1 MLFFGTYAQS
11 VDAKGRV
18 IVPTAC
24 REGLGKDF
32 MIGLN
37 GTANAIAFYP
47 REKWNSILE
56 ELLALPSTD
65 EVAMDY
71 VRFIAGNSFSNY
83 ELDSQGR
90 TILPAALRQ
99 MVQLGK
105 NISFVGVIDYFEI
118 WDTEVYEARTAQ
130 VRGSM
135 SDRLKYVSSLKQ
147 PAQAR
152 SLPTP

>member
-1 MLFFGTYAQS
+1 MLFFGTYAQT

-18 IVPTAC
+18 IVPSAF
-24 REGLGKDF
+24 RDSLGKDF

-37 GTANAIAFYP
+37 STASAIAFYP
-47 REKWNSILE
+47 REKWNKILE
-56 ELLALPSTD
+56 DLLTLPSTD

-90 TILPAALRQ
+90 TILPAPLRQ
-99 MVQLGK
+99 MLSLGK

-118 WDTEVYEARTAQ
+118 WATEVYAARSAQ
-130 VRGSM
+130 VRDNM
-135 SDRLKYVSSLKQ
+135 SDRLKYISSLRQ
-147 PAQAR
+147 SAQAR
-152 SLPTP
+152 

>member
-1 MLFFGTYAQS
+1 MLFFGTYAQT

-18 IVPTAC
+18 IVPTAF
-24 REGLGKDF
+24 RDSLGKDF

-47 REKWNSILE
+47 KEKWEKILE
-56 ELLALPSTD
+56 DLRTLPSTD

-71 VRFIAGNSFSNY
+71 VRFIAGNSLSNY

-99 MVQLGK
+99 MLQLGK
-105 NISFVGVIDYFEI
+105 NISFVGVVDYFEI
-118 WDTEVYEARTAQ
+118 WDSEVYEARCAQ
-130 VRGSM
+130 VREGM
-135 SDRLKYVSSLKQ
+135 SDRLKYISSLRQ
-147 PAQAR
+147 SAQQR
-152 SLPTP
+152 

>member
-1 MLFFGTYAQS
+1 MEFFGTYAQS
-11 VDAKGRV
+11 IDAKGRV
-18 IVPTAC
+18 IVPTAF
-24 REGLGKDF
+24 RDALGKDF

-37 GTANAIAFYP
+37 STANAIAFYP

-56 ELLALPSTD
+56 DLRRLPSTD

-99 MVQLGK
+99 MLQLGK

-118 WDTEVYEARTAQ
+118 WDTEVFEARSAQ
-130 VRGSM
+130 VRDNM
-135 SDRLKYVSSLKQ
+135 SERLKYISSLRQ
-147 PAQAR
+147 QA
-152 SLPTP
+152 TP

>member
-1 MLFFGTYAQS
+1 MLFFGTYAQT

-18 IVPTAC
+18 IVPTAF
-24 REGLGKDF
+24 RDSLGKDF

-47 REKWNSILE
+47 KEKWEKILE
-56 ELLALPSTD
+56 DLRTLPSTD

-99 MVQLGK
+99 MLQYWEK
-105 NISFVGVIDYFEI
+105 ISALWAWLTTSRYG
-118 WDTEVYEARTAQ
+118 TARYTRRAAL
-130 VRGSM
+130 RF
-135 SDRLKYVSSLKQ
+135 
-147 PAQAR
+147 AR
-152 SLPTP
+152 A